1 MMFGA
6 LKSFPSTQIPT
17 SSAPSSSPALPIPTS
32 ATRSPS
38 RRWHAYSVASIQ
50 PPIPQTNYLVFSGRD
65 DLCQVFTA
73 DHRLESILA
82 KHNACIKNGH
92 DKGYFAGDRASPTT
106 KCSAKYPVGA
116 VATAPPSS
124 ASMAGLPRLN
134 RHSSRRA
141 AARAPALDYLRTH
154 QNQSVLNFCA
164 VPMAMATLEP
174 YFGECGVRRRW
185 GVDGSLH
192 RGIAASSLPLRRQ
205 GVTAALLLPRASTS
219 PSSLPARPPLLSL
232 RGVAPPLFCPRV
244 ASTPSF
250 LPYID
255 PLSPLAPPSS
265 SLPPLLRCAP
275 LPYIDLAIL
284 TLAPP
289 ADTSAP
295 LFLIIRASPR
305 SFRSSFRS
313 CLCLPPAPASAS
325 LPLLPLPPSRSTH
338 RYIGIP
344 PTPSNSSIH
353 CPFIFLQAPAHLP
366 PHLAPVIPSPS
377 TTPTRL
383 APPLSTHSILAVPCR
398 VYALDLRS
406 TFRTP
411 TGAPAAPLHPL
422 VSSASHLYLPRRVPL
437 ATCLA
442 DSAPP
447 VNPPRSPFPVASP
460 TPLLRARA
468 RSPPSVPLSLLALPR
483 SVFWFPYARS
493 HPFLPE
499 KVGTARAG

>member
-1 MMFGA
+1 MMFRA

-32 ATRSPS
+32 AARSPS
-38 RRWHAYSVASIQ
+38 RRRHAGETTCARSSPLIIELTVIEAEILRDLDLSTPYGEQDDIKIEA
-50 PPIPQTNYLVFSGRD
+50 LVKSARSNFS
-65 DLCQVFTA
+65 
-73 DHRLESILA
+73 RLEIDVVQACQDRPSMA
-82 KHNACIKNGH
+82 KYPDFGL
-92 DKGYFAGDRASPTT
+92 
-106 KCSAKYPVGA
+106 CSRIAKYPVGA

-205 GVTAALLLPRASTS
+205 GVAAALLLPRASTS

-232 RGVAPPLFCPRV
+232 RGVAPPPFCLRV

-255 PLSPLAPPSS
+255 PLSSLPPPSS

-275 LPYIDLAIL
+275 LPYINLAIL

-313 CLCLPPAPASAS
+313 CLCLPPARLSVISVFSPRHPTHPYIAPSSFFKHPLIYLHISPPSYLPRLPRPLDSPRRCPPAPSSRSLAACMS
-325 LPLLPLPPSRSTH
+325 LTCVALSVPLPALPLLPF
-338 RYIGIP
+338 
-344 PTPSNSSIH
+344 TP
-353 CPFIFLQAPAHLP
+353 FYP
-366 PHLAPVIPSPS
+366 PHLIY
-377 TTPTRL
+377 T
-383 APPLSTHSILAVPCR
+383 C
-398 VYALDLRS
+398 
-406 TFRTP
+406 
-411 TGAPAAPLHPL
+411 PAAFH
-422 VSSASHLYLPRRVPL
+422 
-437 ATCLA
+437 
-442 DSAPP
+442 
-447 VNPPRSPFPVASP
+447 
-460 TPLLRARA
+460 LLRAWPTLHLPSILPAPLSPSLPPRPFSA
-468 RSPPSVPLSLLALPR
+468 LERVLPPSVPLSLLALPR
-483 SVFWFPYARS
+483 SVFCFPYARS
-493 HPFLPE
+493 RPFLPE
-499 KVGTARAG
+499 KVDAARAG